1 MLRSKVKKIE
11 GRSKSSK
18 SIVITGDM
26 HVGSKFALHTGEFC
40 KIPDRLK
47 SIRELWYSARD
58 KFSKPRA
65 NIFFINGEH
74 IEGDNPKEGGHD
86 IWSTDLNDQ
95 FRDAKT
101 LLKGYKF
108 DAIGMNR
115 GSNYHTTR
123 GNTGYEEMFLNSLNM
138 NGVKVYEYSP
148 FNTIQTTEYGNAD
161 FSDRNSHIR
170 VDDLFLCRINGKVF
184 HIMHH
189 IGGSKWFSYL
199 PTALGR
205 EMAQMVF
212 YKQKLWETADTPD
225 IIIRSHT
232 HRYVQVK
239 YGHSAGFVCPSW
251 KIFDRFLLK
260 SGQDAGSI
268 GIVEVVVEPNGEF
281 EINDVIMEDRNYPKL
296 NIIEI
301 Q

>member
-1 MLRSKVKKIE
+1 MRKNIEKIQ

-18 SIVITGDM
+18 SIVVTGDM
-26 HVGSKFALHTGEFC
+26 HVGSKFALHSGEFW
-40 KIPDRLK
+40 KIPERLK

-58 KFSKPRA
+58 KFSNKRA
-65 NIFFINGEH
+65 NLFFINGEH
-74 IEGDNPKEGGHD
+74 VEGDNPKEGGHD
-86 IWSTDLNDQ
+86 VWSTDLNDQ
-95 FRDAKT
+95 FADAKT
-101 LLKGYKF
+101 LLKEYKF
-108 DAIGMNR
+108 DGIAMNR

-123 GNTGYEEMFLNSLNM
+123 GNTGFEEMFLNSLHGLNT
-138 NGVKVYEYSP
+138 KVYEYSP
-148 FNTIQTTEYGNAD
+148 FGSLQTVEW
-161 FSDRNSHIR
+161 SDKTHHQTIR
-170 VDDLFLCRINGKVF
+170 VDDLFLCRINDKVF

-212 YKQKLWETADTPD
+212 YKQKLWETADSPD
-225 IIIRSHT
+225 IIVRSHT

-268 GIVEVVVEPNGEF
+268 GIIEVVVEPNGEF

-301 Q
+301 E

>member
-1 MLRSKVKKIE
+1 MTKIK

-26 HVGSKFALHTGEFC
+26 HVGSNFALHTGEFA
-40 KIPDRLK
+40 KIPKALESVK
-47 SIRELWYSARD
+47 ELWFSARD
-58 KFSKPRA
+58 KFHKERA
-65 NIFFINGEH
+65 NLFFINGEH
-74 IEGDNPKEGGHD
+74 IEGDDVKGGGHD
-86 IWSTDLNDQ
+86 VWSNDLNDQ
-95 FRDAKT
+95 FQDAKN
-101 LLKGYKF
+101 LIKAYKF

-115 GSNYHTTR
+115 GSNYHTTK
-123 GNTGYEEMFLNSLNM
+123 GNTGFEEMFLNSLYIP
-138 NGVKVYEYSP
+138 GVKVYEYSP
-148 FNTIQTTEYGNAD
+148 FETLQTEEWGYK
-161 FSDRNSHIR
+161 SHNKQIR
-170 VDDLFLCRINGKVF
+170 VDDLFLCRVNDKVF

-212 YKQKLWETADTPD
+212 YKSKLWKDADSPD
-225 IIIRSHT
+225 VIVRSHT

-251 KIFDRFLLK
+251 KLFDRFLLHN
-260 SGQDAGSI
+260 GQDAGSI
-268 GIVEVVVEPNGEF
+268 GIIEVVVEPNGSLI
-281 EINDVIMEDRNYPKL
+281 INDIILQDQKYPKL
-296 NIIEI
+296 NILEI